1 MLGTAERH
9 RRKGYARVCAAA
21 AVAMLAEAGE
31 VPFAYVAQTNECAND
46 ECMLLEYHAWE
57 FVFVVFGRSN
67 VFRIVGS

>member
-31 VPFAYVAQTNECAND
+31 VPFAYVA
-46 ECMLLEYHAWE
+46 
-57 FVFVVFGRSN
+57 
-67 VFRIVGS
+67 